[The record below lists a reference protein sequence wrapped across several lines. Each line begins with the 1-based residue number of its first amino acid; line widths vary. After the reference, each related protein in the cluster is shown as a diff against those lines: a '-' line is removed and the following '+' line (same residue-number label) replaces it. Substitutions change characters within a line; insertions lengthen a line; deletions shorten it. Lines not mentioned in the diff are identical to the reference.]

1 MAIQRG
7 RDMKMKCGG
16 RRQMNTDIEVEVIYK
31 ETITPSSPTPPHL
44 KCVDLSVFDQIVPE
58 TYIPLLLFYPSL
70 ANPETDT
77 DHQSLVAEKS
87 SILKASLSKTLT
99 HFYPLAGKFQYN
111 NAIICD
117 DHGVAFI
124 ASRKLKYLFPAAV
137 ESTHLLL
144 VQVNFF
150 ECGGMAIVVNIL
162 HKVADAFT
170 LSTFL
175 KSWAAASLGSSSSC
189 TTHDHPVLPPKFG
202 SAASLY
208 PSQDF
213 LNSRKPDFVG
223 SVQEKCTRRR
233 FVFDASRIVALKS
246 KCASPAVPHPTRVEV
261 VSALIWKCAMDA
273 SRSNLGVIRPS
284 SWSQAVN
291 MRKRRSGHAFTEN
304 LMGNFVWS
312 YTAAMTVNTEVDLQS
327 LVATFRK
334 CKEDYEVNF
343 PNGVTAELAYQKIK
357 ESWKNLAKEGIDNYG
372 CTSWCWFPFY
382 ETNFGW
388 GKPSWVST
396 RGFQVKNTV
405 VLMDAKDGDGIEA
418 SLTFIEEK
426 MAIFE
431 SNQELLAY
439 ASLNPSVI

>member
-7 RDMKMKCGG
+7 RDMKIKCGG
-16 RRQMNTDIEVEVIYK
+16 RGQMNTDIKVEVIYK

-44 KCVDLSVFDQIVPE
+44 KRVNLSVFDQMVPE

-70 ANPETDT
+70 AYHETDT
-77 DHQSLVAEKS
+77 DHQSLVSEKS
-87 SILKASLSKTLT
+87 SILKASLSETLT

-124 ASRKLKYLFPAAV
+124 ASRVNCPISEILENPDMEKLKYLFPAAV
-137 ESTHLLL
+137 ESTHLL

-150 ECGGMAIVVNIL
+150 ECGGMAIAVNIL
-162 HKVADAFT
+162 HKVVDAFT

-175 KSWAAASLGSSSSC
+175 KSWAVAPLGSSSSC
-189 TTHDHPVLPPKFG
+189 TTQDHPVLPPKFG

-213 LNSRKPDFVG
+213 LNSRKPNFVG

-233 FVFDASRIVALKS
+233 FVFDASRIEALKS
-246 KCASPAVPHPTRVEV
+246 KCASPAVPDPKRVEV
-261 VSALIWKCAMDA
+261 VSALIWKCAMEA
-273 SRSNLGVIRPS
+273 TRSNLGVIRPS

-304 LMGNFVWS
+304 LMGNLVWS

-327 LVATFRK
+327 LV
-334 CKEDYEVNF
+334 
-343 PNGVTAELAYQKIK
+343 
-357 ESWKNLAKEGIDNYG
+357 
-372 CTSWCWFPFY
+372 
-382 ETNFGW
+382 
-388 GKPSWVST
+388 ST
-396 RGFQVKNTV
+396 ILK
-405 VLMDAKDGDGIEA
+405 
-418 SLTFIEEK
+418 
-426 MAIFE
+426 
-431 SNQELLAY
+431 
-439 ASLNPSVI
+439 

>member
-7 RDMKMKCGG
+7 RDMKIKCGG
-16 RRQMNTDIEVEVIYK
+16 RRQMNTDIKVEVIYT

-44 KCVDLSVFDQIVPE
+44 KRVNLSVFDQMVPE

-77 DHQSLVAEKS
+77 DHQVNCPISEIS
-87 SILKASLSKTLT
+87 EN
-99 HFYPLAGKFQYN
+99 P
-111 NAIICD
+111 D
-117 DHGVAFI
+117 ME
-124 ASRKLKYLFPAAV
+124 KLKYLFPAAV
-137 ESTHLLL
+137 EFTHLLL

-150 ECGGMAIVVNIL
+150 ECGGMAIAVNIL

-175 KSWAAASLGSSSSC
+175 KSWAVAPLGSSSSC

-213 LNSRKPDFVG
+213 LNSRKPNFVG
-223 SVQEKCTRRR
+223 SVQEKGTRRR
-233 FVFDASRIVALKS
+233 FVFDASRIEALKS
-246 KCASPAVPHPTRVEV
+246 KCASPAVPDPTRIEV
-261 VSALIWKCAMDA
+261 VSALIWKCAMEA

-343 PNGVTAELAYQKIK
+343 PNGVTVELAYQIIK

-372 CTSWCWFPFY
+372 CSSWCWFPFY

-405 VLMDAKDGDGIEA
+405 VLMDAKYGDGIEA

-431 SNQELLAY
+431 SNQELFAY